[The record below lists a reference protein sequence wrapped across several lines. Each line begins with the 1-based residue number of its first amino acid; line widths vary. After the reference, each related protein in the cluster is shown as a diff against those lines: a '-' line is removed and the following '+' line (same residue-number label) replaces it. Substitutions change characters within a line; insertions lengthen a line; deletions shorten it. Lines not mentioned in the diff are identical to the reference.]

1 MAYNIVNG
9 IRYEGKSISI
19 TDGKV
24 IIDGKRVDT
33 GNAKEIKIEV
43 HGDIEVLDVDIC
55 DYVTVDGNVGDVKLS
70 QGDITIKGSAM
81 DSVTNSQG
89 DITIGGDLNGDAKNS
104 MGNIKAGGNIY
115 GKPKTSMGDIKG
127 EKIYVEK

>member
-9 IRYEGKSISI
+9 IRYEGKSIST

-33 GNAKEIKIEV
+33 GNTKEIKIEV
-43 HGDIEVLDVDIC
+43 HGDIEVLDVGIC

-81 DSVTNSQG
+81 DSVTNIQG
-89 DITIGGDLNGDAKNS
+89 DITIGGDLNGDARNS